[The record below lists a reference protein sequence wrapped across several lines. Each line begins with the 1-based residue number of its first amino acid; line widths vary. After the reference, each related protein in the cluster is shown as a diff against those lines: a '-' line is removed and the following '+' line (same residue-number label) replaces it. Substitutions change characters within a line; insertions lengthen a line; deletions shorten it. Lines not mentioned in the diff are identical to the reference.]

1 LEDREVRINNRIR
14 AREVRLIGV
23 EGEQLGIVPFFE
35 ALRKAEDY
43 GLDLVEVGS
52 NANPPVCRIMDYGKY
67 KYQRKK
73 KQQEA
78 RKNQVVSQLK
88 EVKIRYK
95 TDEHDL
101 QTKIRQ
107 ARGFLMDGHKV
118 KFLMYFRGREVAF
131 VNLGHQTMERVAAE
145 MMDVATLDKP
155 PKMEGRQLAMY
166 LASKG
171 VVKRRPEGTDA
182 EDED

>member
-1 LEDREVRINNRIR
+1 
-14 AREVRLIGV
+14 
-23 EGEQLGIVPFFE
+23 
-35 ALRKAEDY
+35 
-43 GLDLVEVGS
+43 
-52 NANPPVCRIMDYGKY
+52 M
-67 KYQRKK
+67 
-73 KQQEA
+73 
-78 RKNQVVSQLK
+78 K